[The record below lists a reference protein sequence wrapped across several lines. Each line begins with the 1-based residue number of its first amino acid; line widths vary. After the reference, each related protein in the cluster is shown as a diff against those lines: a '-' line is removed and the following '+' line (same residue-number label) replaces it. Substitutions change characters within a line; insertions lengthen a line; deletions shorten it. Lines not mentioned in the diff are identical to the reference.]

1 MDTNF
6 KKGNRIAEIY
16 EAAKEAW
23 VISEEKRNAIEYV
36 IVENKGVVIAMFKLT
51 EWYAVDDGKWI
62 KENKKIKWGFKGTS
76 VNNREFMNK
85 KLPPK
90 PNMQTQRRYC
100 MDGET
105 INGIDLASW

>member
-6 KKGNRIAEIY
+6 KKGNSIAEIY

-62 KENKKIKWGFKGTS
+62 KENKKTKI
-76 VNNREFMNK
+76 NK
-85 KLPPK
+85 PLSGSFAKV
-90 PNMQTQRRYC
+90 
-100 MDGET
+100 
-105 INGIDLASW
+105 